1 MSDTILEKLV
11 ASLELRTDNF
21 EKSLAKI
28 RAQSSKHT
36 AEMAGDF
43 HKLTEAVIETG
54 KRVGETFGITL
65 GAAAL
70 YEAPKQIM
78 EIVKSVGELKTAAER
93 AGVSI
98 EELQKLNFA
107 AIGTGLGQDQLVEMM
122 GQFNKRIG
130 EAATKGG
137 DLKKLLD
144 ANGVALRNSNGEIRS
159 ASDLLGD
166 VADLVKNTRSD
177 QEATVIA
184 TMAFGKA
191 GADVLS
197 FLRQGKEEINA
208 QKQAA
213 QELGAVI
220 GSDIVNKADEFDK
233 RWEQTWTTWTARGK
247 ASIATVFEAYADW
260 AEKQAA
266 PDAGFR
272 AGRTVNGQ
280 FVPADQTGLIHPF
293 DAGRVDLPGGL
304 GPRTVVPGPMFG
316 PNPAPAN
323 WKSAYDQQVEG
334 LQKHIAAIQAET
346 AAYGQS
352 AGAIARAKAE
362 ADALA
367 AIKAKDGVVT
377 DAEVEGLKKYLDQ
390 LQKVTDAQEEAA
402 KRQKAMADASQELT
416 SGAQD
421 FVHTLIEGGD
431 ALKSLQQTLLK
442 ILESIIDANLFGS
455 GPFAG
460 LFGTQGQNGMPGGVL
475 GNLIASA
482 FKPGAAPASIGANLG
497 TQMFGPSAPQGGITQ
512 GPLSGNVV
520 RLAAGGANPFL
531 DFIARHEG
539 TAGQPGGGYNTSLGY
554 GRFLPG
560 GHEMNLTGMTL
571 DQIHGLQR
579 QMLANP
585 ENPFNSS
592 AIGRYQITDRTM
604 MGLRQQMGLSG
615 DELFSPQLQD
625 RMALRLMLNRGGN
638 AAGLRNEWAS
648 LKNVPASDILQKY
661 QQQIQQTAQNFSTSF
676 SNSLQ
681 SIPAATTAAGG
692 NFTSSFGSALQSI
705 LSSLGSILPGGGNI
719 GSLLSPLLGGG
730 GKLATGGFV
739 RGPGSSTSD
748 SVPTWLSNGEFVVN
762 ADAAKRYSVLLG
774 AINDGVAPQAPAI
787 PRLPSMNI
795 PVLHAANS
803 NRPNAAPVTNI
814 HNYHGGADVTARTSF
829 GADGSPQTDIIVRQI
844 DRHMQTKYG
853 LTPQVR
859 RRG

>member
-54 KRVGETFGITL
+54 KRVGETFGLTL

-78 EIVKSVGELKTAAER
+78 EIVKSVGELKTAAEK

-197 FLRQGKEEINA
+197 FLRQGKDEINA

-220 GSDIVNKADEFDK
+220 GADIVNKADEFDK
-233 RWEQTWTTWTARGK
+233 RWSQSWATWKAEGK
-247 ASIATVFEAYADW
+247 AAISELALGYLDW
-260 AEKQAA
+260 ADKQMQ
-266 PDAGFR
+266 PSAGFTP
-272 AGRTVNGQ
+272 GRTVNGK
-280 FVPADQTGLIHPF
+280 FVPADQTGLIHAEDP
-293 DAGRVDLPGGL
+293 GRVDLPGGL
-304 GPRTVVPGPMFG
+304 GPRTIVQGPMFG
-316 PNPAPAN
+316 PNLPPAN

-334 LQKHIAAIQAET
+334 LLKHIAAIQAET

-416 SGAQD
+416 SSAQD

-475 GNLIASA
+475 GNLISGL
-482 FKPGAAPASIGANLG
+482 FRPGAAAPASAAPSAATALAPLAARAGG
-497 TQMFGPSAPQGGITQ
+497 QVFGPFLPQGGIET
-512 GPLSGNVV
+512 GPLSNVRIGGSRSWRNNNPGNIEYGPF
-520 RLAAGGANPFL
+520 AMAHGATGS
-531 DFIARHEG
+531 D
-539 TAGQPGGGYNTSLGY
+539 
-554 GRFLPG
+554 GRFAIFPDYASGRAAQSSLLFDSPAYR
-560 GHEMNLTGMTL
+560 NLTLGQAISKWAPGT
-571 DQIHGLQR
+571 
-579 QMLANP
+579 
-585 ENPFNSS
+585 EN
-592 AIGRYQITDRTM
+592 
-604 MGLRQQMGLSG
+604 
-615 DELFSPQLQD
+615 
-625 RMALRLMLNRGGN
+625 
-638 AAGLRNEWAS
+638 
-648 LKNVPASDILQKY
+648 NVPAYIRAMGADPSMRMSQFTVAQRGMLLDNMQAHEGWTVGQYSAQLSTSLQK
-661 QQQIQQTAQNFSTSF
+661 
-676 SNSLQ
+676 
-681 SIPAATTAAGG
+681 IPAVTSAAAGQYG
-692 NFTSSFGSALQSI
+692 
-705 LSSLGSILPGGGNI
+705 SSLGTALA
-719 GSLLSPLLGGG
+719 SLIQSLFNGIGGG
-730 GKLATGGFV
+730 GGAGGLFTAVGGIFTGGA
-739 RGPGSSTSD
+739 GGSGGGSGLAPMA
-748 SVPTWLSNGEFVVN
+748 PTIR
-762 ADAAKRYSVLLG
+762 A
-774 AINDGVAPQAPAI
+774 
-787 PRLPSMNI
+787 PSMNF
-795 PVLHAANS
+795 PAARAANS
-803 NRPNAAPVTNI
+803 NRPMAMSVVVNNHHA
-814 HNYHGGADVTARTSF
+814 GADISQRVTAGPD
-829 GADGSPQTDIIVRQI
+829 GAPQLELAVREI
-844 DRHMQTKYG
+844 DRRMATKYG